1 MATFRKARE
10 LLLTSFDDGDISEDE
25 FLLLYDVNRSKN
37 PDFPYQNY
45 EHFDLE
51 RLDESECLAE
61 FRFRRSDIPVLK
73 EAMGL
78 PDSYTCEQGTVCDG
92 IEGLCLLLRRLAYP
106 CRYSDLIHR
115 FGRPVPEL
123 CMITSHVMDTV
134 YALHHHRLTAWNQT
148 LLSPPLLQAYADA
161 IRRKGGALPNCFGFI
176 DGTVRPIC
184 RPQENQGIVYNGHKR
199 VHALKYQCVA
209 LPCGMIS
216 NMYRPVGNKNYFF
229 QLIFMSCYIHLSHR
243 KFKQRDCSESRSIV
257 EHIKY
262 YK

>member
-1 MATFRKARE
+1 MATFRKVRE

-45 EHFDLE
+45 ENFDLE

-61 FRFRRSDIPVLK
+61 FRFRKSDIPVLK
-73 EAMGL
+73 QVMGL
-78 PDSYTCEQGTVCDG
+78 PDSYTCKQGTVCHA
-92 IEGLCLLLRRLAYP
+92 IEGLFLLLRRLAYP

-115 FGRPVPEL
+115 FGCPVPEL

-134 YALHHHRLTAWNQT
+134 YTLHHHRLTAWNQT

-199 VHALKYQCVA
+199 VHALKYQSVA
-209 LPCGMIS
+209 LPCGMIA
-216 NMYRPVGNKNYFF
+216 MYGPVGNKNYFF
-229 QLIFMSCYIHLSHR
+229 QLIFISCYIHLSHR
-243 KFKQRDCSESRSIV
+243 KLKQHDCSESRSIV
-257 EHIKY
+257 EDIKY
-262 YK
+262 CK